1 MRALDKGG
9 KIQDL
14 NLSLNWFCI
23 LANNERN
30 RIRELLCRVFPSCKI
45 LHLRNTDS
53 AQFQYCELFS
63 AISTSSSL
71 DELDIS
77 KNNLSIVELDWIGL
91 DLPLIA
97 DSQFHQERASELGSA
112 VANVVKVKLM
122 ETKLTILQ
130 TKAIFK
136 RLCEDDKR
144 IEDLDIM
151 FNNLSHL
158 EPDQLATAATKLVR
172 LNLGWTKLNKRQVE
186 WLFERLDENKNHL
199 IELKLSGID
208 LSALDSRLLTSVAII
223 FIIINMSNHYQQH
236 HHRHHHHHILNMI
249 FTLDGR
255 LFGRV
260 VSRLE
265 VVDLNFTK
273 LREEQLTELLH
284 KIKGNSQLKDL
295 TLSSNDFLQVIFL
308 HI

>member
-23 LANNERN
+23 TSANDRN
-30 RIRELLCRVFPSCKI
+30 MIEELLCRVFPSCKI
-45 LHLRNTDS
+45 LHLRSTDCVPLNGS
-53 AQFQYCELFS
+53 FPCARELFS

-71 DELDIS
+71 EELDIS
-77 KNNLSIVELDWIGL
+77 KNNLSIVELSDSCTNQDW
-91 DLPLIA
+91 
-97 DSQFHQERASELGSA
+97 ASKLAAA

-172 LNLGWTKLNKRQVE
+172 LNLGWTKLDKRQVRCI
-186 WLFERLDENKNHL
+186 FERLDERKNNL
-199 IELKLSGID
+199 TELKLSGID
-208 LSALDSRLLTSVAII
+208 LSALDSRLLTSVVISPLPPTQTAIKKE
-223 FIIINMSNHYQQH
+223 S
-236 HHRHHHHHILNMI
+236 
-249 FTLDGR
+249 
-255 LFGRV
+255 
-260 VSRLE
+260 S
-265 VVDLNFTK
+265 
-273 LREEQLTELLH
+273 LL
-284 KIKGNSQLKDL
+284 SQ
-295 TLSSNDFLQVIFL
+295 SS
-308 HI
+308 

>member
-45 LHLRNTDS
+45 LHLRNTNS
-53 AQFQYCELFS
+53 AQFEYSSLFSSELFS

-71 DELDIS
+71 EELDIS
-77 KNNLSIVELDWIGL
+77 KNNLSIVELCS
-91 DLPLIA
+91 
-97 DSQFHQERASELGSA
+97 DSQFHQERASELGAA

-136 RLCEDDKR
+136 RLCEDGKR

-158 EPDQLATAATKLVR
+158 DPDQLAKAATKLVR
-172 LNLGWTKLNKRQVE
+172 LNLGWTKLDKRQVRCI
-186 WLFERLDENKNHL
+186 FERLDERKNNL
-199 IELKLSGID
+199 RELKMSGVD
-208 LSALDSRLLTSVAII
+208 LSALDSRLLTSVVI
-223 FIIINMSNHYQQH
+223 
-236 HHRHHHHHILNMI
+236 
-249 FTLDGR
+249 
-255 LFGRV
+255 
-260 VSRLE
+260 SRLAPPQ
-265 VVDLNFTK
+265 TK
-273 LREEQLTELLH
+273 TTSSSS
-284 KIKGNSQLKDL
+284 SQ
-295 TLSSNDFLQVIFL
+295 SS
-308 HI
+308 

>member
-1 MRALDKGG
+1 M
-9 KIQDL
+9 
-14 NLSLNWFCI
+14 
-23 LANNERN
+23 
-30 RIRELLCRVFPSCKI
+30 
-45 LHLRNTDS
+45 
-53 AQFQYCELFS
+53 
-63 AISTSSSL
+63 
-71 DELDIS
+71 
-77 KNNLSIVELDWIGL
+77 ELDWIGL

-186 WLFERLDENKNHL
+186 WLFERLDENKNNL
-199 IELKLSGID
+199 IELKLSGVD

-249 FTLDGR
+249 FTLDSR
-255 LFGRV
+255 LFARV

-295 TLSSNDFLQVIFL
+295 TLSSNDFLQVIFHHMTRNL
-308 HI
+308 SWHFS

>member
-30 RIRELLCRVFPSCKI
+30 RIRELLCRVFPSCKT

-53 AQFQYCELFS
+53 GQFQYCELFS

-97 DSQFHQERASELGSA
+97 DSQFHQERASELGEA

-186 WLFERLDENKNHL
+186 WLFERLDERKNNL
-199 IELKLSGID
+199 TELKLSGID
-208 LSALDSRLLTSVAII
+208 LSALDSRLLAC
-223 FIIINMSNHYQQH
+223 
-236 HHRHHHHHILNMI
+236 
-249 FTLDGR
+249 
-255 LFGRV
+255 V
-260 VSRLE
+260 VIRAEKSKSLIR
-265 VVDLNFTK
+265 
-273 LREEQLTELLH
+273 
-284 KIKGNSQLKDL
+284 
-295 TLSSNDFLQVIFL
+295 
-308 HI
+308 

>member
-45 LHLRNTDS
+45 LHLRNTNS
-53 AQFQYCELFS
+53 AQFEYSSLFSSELFS

-71 DELDIS
+71 EELDIS
-77 KNNLSIVELDWIGL
+77 KNNLSIVELCS
-91 DLPLIA
+91 
-97 DSQFHQERASELGSA
+97 DSQFHQERASELGAA

-136 RLCEDDKR
+136 RLCEDGKR

-158 EPDQLATAATKLVR
+158 DPDQLAKAATKLVR
-172 LNLGWTKLNKRQVE
+172 LNLGWTKLDKRQVRC
-186 WLFERLDENKNHL
+186 LFERLDERKNNL
-199 IELKLSGID
+199 RELKMSGVD
-208 LSALDSRLLTSVAII
+208 LSALDSRLLTSVVI
-223 FIIINMSNHYQQH
+223 SPLPPPQ
-236 HHRHHHHHILNMI
+236 
-249 FTLDGR
+249 
-255 LFGRV
+255 
-260 VSRLE
+260 
-265 VVDLNFTK
+265 TK
-273 LREEQLTELLH
+273 TTSSSS
-284 KIKGNSQLKDL
+284 SQ
-295 TLSSNDFLQVIFL
+295 SS
-308 HI
+308 

>member
-23 LANNERN
+23 IENNERN

-53 AQFQYCELFS
+53 GQFQYCELFS

-77 KNNLSIVELDWIGL
+77 KNNISIVELYS
-91 DLPLIA
+91 
-97 DSQFHQERASELGSA
+97 DSQFHQERASELGAA

-151 FNNLSHL
+151 FNNLSHMD
-158 EPDQLATAATKLVR
+158 PDQLAIAGTKLVK
-172 LNLGWTKLNKRQVE
+172 LNLGWTKLDKRQVRC
-186 WLFERLDENKNHL
+186 LFEMLDERKNNL
-199 IELKLSGID
+199 TELKMSGVD
-208 LSALDSRLLTSVAII
+208 LSALDSRLLSSVVI
-223 FIIINMSNHYQQH
+223 SPLPPPQ
-236 HHRHHHHHILNMI
+236 
-249 FTLDGR
+249 T
-255 LFGRV
+255 
-260 VSRLE
+260 
-265 VVDLNFTK
+265 T
-273 LREEQLTELLH
+273 T
-284 KIKGNSQLKDL
+284 
-295 TLSSNDFLQVIFL
+295 TLSSSSLSSQSS
-308 HI
+308 